1 MGATHAAQGLSSP
14 PPAPRSRTGAG
25 RSGRVAAANIDQLQ
39 AVPDIGPVVAAS
51 VRRFFDTPASMQLVA
66 RLEAAGLHMGEPVAE
81 GQGPKPLE
89 GRTIVLTGGLATM
102 TRDEAIERLTALG
115 AKVAGSVSKKTSLVI
130 AGEDAGS
137 KLEKARDLGVPVGNE
152 DTLQRLLATPAAWP
166 FDSL

>member
-1 MGATHAAQGLSSP
+1 MQA
-14 PPAPRSRTGAG
+14 
-25 RSGRVAAANIDQLQ
+25 VAAANVDQLQ

-51 VRRFFDTPASMQLVA
+51 VRRFFDAPASMQLIA

-81 GQGPKPLE
+81 GRGPKPLE

-102 TRDEAIERLTALG
+102 TRDEATERLTALG

-137 KLEKARDLGVPVGNE
+137 KLAKARDLGVPIGDE
-152 DTLQRLLATPAAWP
+152 ADAPAPAGRPGRTGPSQR
-166 FDSL
+166 SL